1 MRRFVKIGLTLALWA
16 FVAGFVLYFGHRA
29 EVHRSKTA
37 VRELQ
42 VVIEDSLRDESLV
55 TSALVRSWIARGKI
69 ATVELLTRKNFLIK
83 DLTSKMGA
91 DGRQFLRIA
100 VRNENDDDLL
110 AEAIRD
116 VMTAE
121 V

>member
-1 MRRFVKIGLTLALWA
+1 MTAARLT
-16 FVAGFVLYFGHRA
+16 
-29 EVHRSKTA
+29 E
-37 VRELQ
+37 
-42 VVIEDSLRDESLV
+42 
-55 TSALVRSWIARGKI
+55 
-69 ATVELLTRKNFLIK
+69 ELLTRKNILIK
-83 DLTSKMGA
+83 DLTSKMGT
-91 DGRQFLRIA
+91 DGRQFVRIA

>member
-1 MRRFVKIGLTLALWA
+1 
-16 FVAGFVLYFGHRA
+16 
-29 EVHRSKTA
+29 
-37 VRELQ
+37 
-42 VVIEDSLRDESLV
+42 
-55 TSALVRSWIARGKI
+55 
-69 ATVELLTRKNFLIK
+69 
-83 DLTSKMGA
+83 MGA
-91 DGRQFLRIA
+91 DGRQFVRIA